1 MITTAITTARPMAW
15 GYVRV
20 SDLKQVIQGDS
31 IPEQKMRIEQ
41 YYRLYLAERG
51 VDFAGIEEDQ
61 KAVSASKRP
70 FPLRESGVRLMNM
83 LQPGDMLIID
93 KMDRLWRNQKDF
105 ANLLDWFDKHDIA
118 LHIVNMHGMSIDT
131 KNPLNRCFLGCCAAF
146 AELEARQLS
155 ERVLLHNQAA
165 RAAGR
170 AVGSQPAL
178 GTRHYK
184 VRRRDKKVYT
194 YVEWDPNARAVMGE
208 IVQLVE
214 FEHLSLEQISIRIE
228 QHLAHKAG
236 RMFSKSA
243 FYKRLW
249 NDQRIRDGY
258 YCERYIRDHDIKDIT
273 QLPTN
278 FRETARKYC
287 RSAGLVVRVQRA
299 RRLEAESLEAS
310 ADAE

>member
-1 MITTAITTARPMAW
+1 MAW

-31 IPEQKMRIEQ
+31 IPEQKTRIER
-41 YYRLYLAERG
+41 YYKLYLADRG
-51 VDFAGIEEDQ
+51 VDFAGIEEDR

-70 FPLRESGVRLMNM
+70 FHQRESGVRLMKV

-93 KMDRLWRNQKDF
+93 KVDRLWRNQKDF
-105 ANLLDWFDKHDIA
+105 ANLVDWFDKHDIA

-155 ERVLLHNQAA
+155 ERVMLHNQAA

-170 AVGSQPAL
+170 AISPRPAL
-178 GTRHYK
+178 GTKHYK
-184 VRRRDKKVYT
+184 MRRRDGKFYT
-194 YVEWDPNARAVMGE
+194 YVEWDQNARAVMGE
-208 IVQLVE
+208 IVRLVE
-214 FEHLSLEQISIRIE
+214 YEGLSMEQVSRNIE
-228 QHLAHKAG
+228 QHLAQKAG
-236 RMFSKSA
+236 RAFSKSA

-249 NDQRIRDGY
+249 PDQRIRDGY
-258 YCERYIRDHDIKDIT
+258 YCERYIRDHDIKDVT

-278 FRETARKYC
+278 FREEARKYC
-287 RSAGLVVRVQRA
+287 RSKGLGIKQQRA
-299 RRLEAESLEAS
+299 QRMAQSE
-310 ADAE
+310 

>member
-1 MITTAITTARPMAW
+1 MITTVRPMAW

-31 IPEQKMRIEQ
+31 IPEQKTRIEQ

-70 FPLRESGVRLMNM
+70 FHQRESGTRLMNV
-83 LQPGDMLIID
+83 LRPGDHLIVD

-146 AELEARQLS
+146 AELESRQLS

-170 AVGSQPAL
+170 ACSSKPSL

-184 VRRRDKKVYT
+184 LKRRDGKIYT

-208 IVQLVE
+208 IVRLIE
-214 FEHLSLEQISIRIE
+214 YEGLSLEQVSRKIE

-236 RMFSKSA
+236 RMYSNSA

-249 NDQRIRDGY
+249 IDQRIKDGY
-258 YCERYIRDHDIKDIT
+258 YCERYMRDHDIKDVT

-278 FRETARKYC
+278 FREIARKYC
-287 RSAGLVVRVQRA
+287 REMGLSIREHRA
-299 RRLEAESLEAS
+299 RRLAAAAEAI
-310 ADAE
+310 ADLV

>member
-1 MITTAITTARPMAW
+1 MITAVRPMAW

-31 IPEQKMRIEQ
+31 IPEQKGRIEQ
-41 YYRLYLAERG
+41 YYRLYLADRG

-70 FPLRESGVRLMNM
+70 FHQRESGARLMNV
-83 LQPGDMLIID
+83 LRQGDMLIID

-105 ANLLDWFDKHDIA
+105 ANLLDWFDKHEIA

-146 AELEARQLS
+146 AELEAKQLS

-170 AVGSQPAL
+170 ACSSKPAM
-178 GTRHYK
+178 GTKHYK
-184 VRRRDKKVYT
+184 MRRRDGKVYT
-194 YVEWDPNARAVMGE
+194 YVEWDANARAVMGE
-208 IVQLVE
+208 IVRLVE
-214 FEHLSLEQISIRIE
+214 YEGLSMEQVSRRIE

-249 NDQRIRDGY
+249 DFQRITYGY
-258 YCERYIRDHDIKDIT
+258 YCERYIRDHDIKDVT
-273 QLPTN
+273 QLPTD
-278 FRETARKYC
+278 FRRKAKAYC
-287 RSAGLVVRVQRA
+287 RSKGLGIKQQRQ
-299 RRLEAESLEAS
+299 RRLTNEE
-310 ADAE
+310 